1 MSQVPEVGKLEQ
13 VDLRQVWSHEAHS
26 FTPWVLENADRLSE
40 ALGINLE
47 LHEAE
52 HSVGSFSLD
61 LIGTDLDSGTRVI
74 IENQLEVT
82 DHTHLGQ
89 IMTYA
94 GGTHPSTIIWIS
106 KKFRDEHISAL
117 QWLNEHTDEDISFY
131 GVQVSAVRIGNSLPA
146 ALFDVVARPNT
157 WEKKVRSATNQGPLT
172 STQELYVKFWARF
185 TDLQNAKY
193 SDWSSLM
200 RREEVKQSWITFS
213 SGVTGAWYATS
224 FGGSIGQ
231 RTQYLGEKVLRSEL
245 YFGGPNSDLNTARF
259 EKLLDSKNEIEKIYG
274 EPLDFEALPEKRS
287 CRIAIYRPGAIA
299 NEANWDEYADWFLDS
314 QNRLRIAFNEL
325 GGLTTLLSVVNDN

>member
-1 MSQVPEVGKLEQ
+1 MNQVPEVGRLEQ

-26 FTPWVLENADRLSE
+26 FTPWVLANADRLSE

-61 LIGTDLDSGTRVI
+61 LIGTDLDTGNRVI

-94 GGTHPSTIIWIS
+94 GGTHPSTVIWIS

-131 GVQVSAVRIGNSLPA
+131 GVQVSAVKIGDSLPA

-172 STQELYVKFWARF
+172 ATQELYVRFWGEF
-185 TDLQNAKY
+185 MQQQNNLY
-193 SDWSSLM
+193 PEWSSLM
-200 RREEVKQSWITFS
+200 KQQEIKRSWVTFS
-213 SGVTGAWYATS
+213 SGLSGAWFSVS
-224 FGGSIGQ
+224 FGGSVGQ

-259 EKLLDSKNEIEKIYG
+259 EALLELKGEIEKIFG
-274 EPLDFEALPEKRS
+274 KPLDFESLPDRS
-287 CRIAIYRPGAIA
+287 ACRIAIYRPGVISD
-299 NEANWDEYADWFLDS
+299 ETNWPEYIRWYLDT
-314 QNRLRIAFNEL
+314 QTKLRDAL
-325 GGLTTLLSVVNDN
+325 DGVGGLERLLSKKNV